1 MNEQSLQNTPFTPGR
16 PVVVPTSSFTR
27 EVQESI
33 VDNYFN
39 GTGSVYANTVDN
51 YNKQFRSQ
59 QSAAT
64 EPAQTQQSVAQ
75 PDTPQLSAD
84 EIASLTKI
92 KRMIDGNPNILNEI
106 ARRELSQDNQQ
117 QNTQSQTTVPAEGS
131 NSFAPNNVS
140 KNEPSSAD
148 LWDQLFSQNE
158 SGTPQDANTGINN
171 TGTDDVQTG
180 QTEPS
185 NSPTV
190 FDQRFKEALYAECL
204 KNGQDYKE
212 VYSFTNE
219 FVKDPTG
226 FIELYKAVQEVKKQQ
241 SQQAQGGNQISPSQS
256 SSSSPVNL
264 SEAPTPNN
272 VRTLASPAF
281 GNINTNPYWR

>member
-51 YNKQFRSQ
+51 YNKQFRTQ
-59 QSAAT
+59 QSAST

-75 PDTPQLSAD
+75 TDTPQLSAE

-92 KRMIDGNPNILNEI
+92 KTMIDSNPNILNEI
-106 ARRELSQDNQQ
+106 ARRELSQGNQQ
-117 QNTQSQTTVPAEGS
+117 QNIQSQTTVPAEGS
-131 NSFAPNNVS
+131 NSFATNNVS

-148 LWDQLFSQNE
+148 LWDQLFSKNE

-185 NSPTV
+185 NSSTV

-241 SQQAQGGNQISPSQS
+241 SQQAQGGSQIPPSHS
-256 SSSSPVNL
+256 NNPVNL

>member
-1 MNEQSLQNTPFTPGR
+1 M
-16 PVVVPTSSFTR
+16 
-27 EVQESI
+27 
-33 VDNYFN
+33 
-39 GTGSVYANTVDN
+39 
-51 YNKQFRSQ
+51 
-59 QSAAT
+59 
-64 EPAQTQQSVAQ
+64 AQT
-75 PDTPQLSAD
+75 DTPQLSAE

-92 KRMIDGNPNILNEI
+92 KTMIDGNPNILNEI
-106 ARRELSQDNQQ
+106 ARRELSQGNQQ
-117 QNTQSQTTVPAEGS
+117 QNTQSQTTAPAEGS
-131 NSFAPNNVS
+131 NSFATNNVS

-148 LWDQLFSQNE
+148 LWDQLFSKNE

-226 FIELYKAVQEVKKQQ
+226 FIELFKAVQEVKKQQ
-241 SQQAQGGNQISPSQS
+241 SQQAQGGYQTPPSH
-256 SSSSPVNL
+256 SSSPVNL

-281 GNINTNPYWR
+281 GIRNANPFWR

>member
-16 PVVVPTSSFTR
+16 PVVVPTNSFTR

-51 YNKQFRSQ
+51 YNKQFTTPQ
-59 QSAAT
+59 QPAAT
-64 EPAQTQQSVAQ
+64 EPAQSQQSVAQ
-75 PDTPQLSAD
+75 QDTPQLSAE

-92 KRMIDGNPNILNEI
+92 KTMIDGNPNILNEI
-106 ARRELSQDNQQ
+106 ARRELSQGNQQ

-131 NSFAPNNVS
+131 NSFATNNVS

-148 LWDQLFSQNE
+148 LWDQLFSKNE

-171 TGTDDVQTG
+171 TGTNDVQTG

-185 NSPTV
+185 NSPIV
-190 FDQRFKEALYAECL
+190 FDQHFKEALYAECL

-212 VYSFTNE
+212 VSNFTNE

-241 SQQAQGGNQISPSQS
+241 SQQARGGSQVPPSHNPG
-256 SSSSPVNL
+256 PVNL
-264 SEAPTPNN
+264 SEAPTPNY

-281 GNINTNPYWR
+281 GNRNANPYWR

>member
-1 MNEQSLQNTPFTPGR
+1 MRKYEHRLQTREQQQKFKEELTEMLLNIQIENLKRKNKSLTVNKALIILKSYKENENERTKFAKHSLHSWT
-16 PVVVPTSSFTR
+16 TSGCPHELIYR

-51 YNKQFRSQ
+51 YNRQFRPQ

-75 PDTPQLSAD
+75 QDTPQLSAD

-106 ARRELSQDNQQ
+106 ARRELSQGNQQ

-158 SGTPQDANTGINN
+158 SVDTARCQ
-171 TGTDDVQTG
+171 
-180 QTEPS
+180 
-185 NSPTV
+185 
-190 FDQRFKEALYAECL
+190 
-204 KNGQDYKE
+204 
-212 VYSFTNE
+212 
-219 FVKDPTG
+219 
-226 FIELYKAVQEVKKQQ
+226 
-241 SQQAQGGNQISPSQS
+241 
-256 SSSSPVNL
+256 
-264 SEAPTPNN
+264 
-272 VRTLASPAF
+272 
-281 GNINTNPYWR
+281 YWHK

>member
-51 YNKQFRSQ
+51 YNQQFRTQ
-59 QSAAT
+59 QSAST

-75 PDTPQLSAD
+75 TDTPQLSAE

-92 KRMIDGNPNILNEI
+92 KTMIDSNPNILNEI
-106 ARRELSQDNQQ
+106 ARRELSQGNQQ
-117 QNTQSQTTVPAEGS
+117 QNIQSQTTVPAEGS
-131 NSFAPNNVS
+131 NSFATNNVS

-148 LWDQLFSQNE
+148 LWDQLFSKNE

-185 NSPTV
+185 NSSTV

-241 SQQAQGGNQISPSQS
+241 SQQAQGGNQIPPSH
-256 SSSSPVNL
+256 SSSPVNL

>member
-51 YNKQFRSQ
+51 YNKQFRTQ
-59 QSAAT
+59 QSAST

-75 PDTPQLSAD
+75 TDTPQLSAE

-92 KRMIDGNPNILNEI
+92 KTMIDSNPNILNEI
-106 ARRELSQDNQQ
+106 ARRELSQGNQQ
-117 QNTQSQTTVPAEGS
+117 QNIQSQTTVPAEGS
-131 NSFAPNNVS
+131 NSFATNNVS

-148 LWDQLFSQNE
+148 LWDQLFSKNE

-185 NSPTV
+185 NSSTV
-190 FDQRFKEALYAECL
+190 FDQSFKEALYAECL

-241 SQQAQGGNQISPSQS
+241 SQQAQGGNQIPPSH
-256 SSSSPVNL
+256 SSSPVNL